1 MQRHEYKNA
10 TAYAFWT
17 YGWRDDSSTVD
28 ETLSIGDFSL
38 MLTDRLLTTHHFKLQ
53 VVLTFLSTRLFIRT

>member
-17 YGWRDDSSTVD
+17 FGWRDDSSTVD

-38 MLTDRLLTTHHFKLQ
+38 MLTDRLLTTHHFKL
-53 VVLTFLSTRLFIRT
+53 